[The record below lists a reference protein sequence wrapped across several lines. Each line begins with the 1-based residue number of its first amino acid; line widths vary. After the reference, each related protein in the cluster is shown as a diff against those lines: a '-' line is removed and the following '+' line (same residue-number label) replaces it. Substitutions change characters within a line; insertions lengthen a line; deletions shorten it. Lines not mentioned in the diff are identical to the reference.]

1 MGDQHF
7 LIDDRVIDR
16 IIRYAS
22 LDGNDTVLEIGAGT
36 GNLTKSLAKHVANVI
51 AIESDHHLVEMLDDL
66 SLPNVKVIQGD
77 ALKVEFPKFDK
88 IVSNLPYSIS
98 SDFTFKLLK
107 HDFKLGVLMYQHEF
121 AKRMVA
127 TTGMENYGRLSI
139 VTQYLAEVQIM
150 EIIPNAALYPQAKVK
165 SAIVRLLSN
174 TPKLEGFDKDFFLEL
189 ASAIFTQRRK
199 QMKNVIINVAHM
211 MNLGDVEKLI
221 NILPQEIRSKRP
233 EKLSPEELAFLSN
246 FIYRVHHET
255 PPI

>member
-7 LIDDRVIDR
+7 LIDERVIDR

-36 GNLTKSLAKHVANVI
+36 GNLTKSLAKHVANVL
-51 AIESDHHLVEMLDDL
+51 AIESDHRLVEMLNNL

-98 SDFTFKLLK
+98 SDITFKLLK
-107 HDFKLGVLMYQHEF
+107 HNFKLGVLMYQHEF

-127 TTGMENYGRLSI
+127 TAGMKNYGRLSI
-139 VTQYLAEVQIM
+139 VTQYFAEVQIM
-150 EIIPNAALYPQAKVK
+150 EIIPNATLYPQAEVK
-165 SAIVRLLSN
+165 SAIVRLVPH
-174 TPKLEGFDKDFFLEL
+174 TPQLEGFDKDFFLEL
-189 ASAIFTQRRK
+189 ASAVFTQRRK
-199 QMKNVIINVAHM
+199 QMKNVIINAAHM
-211 MNLGDVEKLI
+211 MNLGDAEKLI
-221 NILPQEIRSKRP
+221 EMLPQEMMSKRP
-233 EKLSPEELAFLSN
+233 EKLSPEELAVLSN
-246 FIYRVHHET
+246 LIYRMHHEA